1 MSRRLECRGLTAAR
15 ESMVVLRDLDLDV
28 DAGEVL
34 TLLGPNGAGKTT
46 LLLTLA
52 GLLPARG
59 GTVAVD
65 GVELRNAS
73 ATQANR
79 EGIVLV
85 PDNRCLFTT
94 LTVEQNLEVPR
105 RRGGPTPKDMVSTFP
120 ALERR
125 WKVHAGA
132 LSGGE
137 QQMLA
142 MARALMQEPKVLLID
157 EMSMGLAP
165 LVVESL
171 FQTVR
176 GIAAEHGTAIV
187 LVEQHVKLSLEVADQ
202 AIVLNHGQVVLRDR
216 AASLRDDDRVERAYF
231 DDMGPAGT
239 PDADGGGGG
248 AAPSPAA
255 APVGVPA
262 ADGQAPAPQVG
273 ANPNG

>member
-1 MSRRLECRGLTAAR
+1 MTARLECRNLTAAR
-15 ESMVVLRDLDLDV
+15 ETITVLRDLDLDV
-28 DAGEVL
+28 DAGQVL

-52 GLLPARG
+52 GLLPARAG
-59 GTVAVD
+59 SVSVD

-79 EGIVLV
+79 HGVVLV
-85 PDNRCLFTT
+85 PDNRCLFTS
-94 LTVEQNLEVPR
+94 LTVEQNLAVPR
-105 RRGGPTPKDMVSTFP
+105 RRGGPTPRDMLSTFP

-125 WKVHAGA
+125 WKVSAGA

-142 MARALMQEPKVLLID
+142 MARALIQEPKVLLID

-171 FQTVR
+171 FQAVR
-176 GIAAEHGTAIV
+176 AIAAEHGTAIV
-187 LVEQHVKLSLEVADQ
+187 LVEQHVKLSLEVADE

-216 AASLRDDDRVERAYF
+216 AESLRHDDRVERAYF
-231 DDMGPAGT
+231 DDTGDAVPSGDGATSFAPAG
-239 PDADGGGGG
+239 
-248 AAPSPAA
+248 PAA
-255 APVGVPA
+255 AHEPL
-262 ADGQAPAPQVG
+262 DGRSDGHAAPQVG
-273 ANPNG
+273 SNPNG